1 MMGLSGVQEWLISG
15 VYGIEILVLIIRS
28 VSFGSKYDFQEA
40 VKLLMGSSMLL
51 RMHLY
56 KAHTS
61 L

>member
-1 MMGLSGVQEWLISG
+1 MGLSGVQEWLISG

-40 VKLLMGSSMLL
+40 VKLFMGSSMPLC
-51 RMHLY
+51 MHLY